1 MSLFLI
7 SSADFIASSMIH
19 RCERFDVTAPFNPAQ
34 HKLNSSSPVDLIPA
48 NFQSILQYS
57 FELIPLAILTVG
69 KISL

>member
-1 MSLFLI
+1 MQ
-7 SSADFIASSMIH
+7 
-19 RCERFDVTAPFNPAQ
+19 RCDLLEVTAPFNPAQ
-34 HKLNSSSPVDLIPA
+34 QTLNSSSPVDFIPA